1 MIWNEAIAQQNSN
14 SDKKKNKKKKK
25 KKKVERA
32 EKKWDWDITDRQYDT
47 IRNVCEWNI
56 LLSPVKRLNK

>member
-14 SDKKKNKKKKK
+14 SDKKKQKKKKK

-32 EKKWDWDITDRQYDT
+32 EKKWDWDITDRQYET
-47 IRNVCEWNI
+47 YANEIYFYH
-56 LLSPVKRLNK
+56 P